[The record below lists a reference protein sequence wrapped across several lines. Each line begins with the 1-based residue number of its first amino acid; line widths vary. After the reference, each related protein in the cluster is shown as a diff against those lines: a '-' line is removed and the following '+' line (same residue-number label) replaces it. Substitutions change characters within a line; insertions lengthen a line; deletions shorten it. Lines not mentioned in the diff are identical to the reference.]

1 MNRKSVLK
9 NILSSLFLQIVVLLY
24 GFIIPSLI
32 IRNYGSETNGLISSI
47 TQFLAYISL
56 LELGIGPIIKNL
68 LYAPII
74 KKKKSTIEEIL
85 GAADKFFKRIAYI
98 FIGYLVLL
106 CIFYPFAIQEKFS
119 IFYTV
124 SLIIIIFI
132 SRFFEYFTGMT
143 YKVFLQADGKNYV
156 IDYISIFSYL
166 LNLLL
171 SFILIKLEFSIQI
184 VKLVT
189 AFVYVLK
196 PLCLK
201 IYFNHKY
208 NYRINKNSNYKL
220 KNQWDGLTHHIAAT
234 VQSNVDTVV
243 LTLFSSL
250 KNVSIYAIYSLIT
263 SGIRSIIIS
272 FTNGI
277 DAFFGKMMVT
287 KNEEEINQKFTI
299 YTFVFY
305 TVTTILLSCCL
316 FLSIPFVS
324 VYTSGINDANYIQ
337 PAFAYI
343 LIFAEFNFVIR
354 YPYSNLVYAKGHFKE
369 TRNFSIIE
377 PVLNIIISVIL
388 VYKFGL
394 VGVAIGTLIS
404 MTIRSFGF
412 IIYGTKHIL
421 KVPLKKSLSLVL
433 LSLGEMCIY
442 FIVHLLIGNII
453 VKNYFEWVILAILV
467 FIAITIVTLLI
478 NSILYRK
485 TVRIIFK
492 RYFRREHEK

>member
-196 PLCLK
+196 PLSS
-201 IYFNHKY
+201 F
-208 NYRINKNSNYKL
+208 YR
-220 KNQWDGLTHHIAAT
+220 
-234 VQSNVDTVV
+234 
-243 LTLFSSL
+243 
-250 KNVSIYAIYSLIT
+250 T
-263 SGIRSIIIS
+263 SC
-272 FTNGI
+272 
-277 DAFFGKMMVT
+277 A
-287 KNEEEINQKFTI
+287 KFTH
-299 YTFVFY
+299 
-305 TVTTILLSCCL
+305 
-316 FLSIPFVS
+316 
-324 VYTSGINDANYIQ
+324 A
-337 PAFAYI
+337 
-343 LIFAEFNFVIR
+343 
-354 YPYSNLVYAKGHFKE
+354 
-369 TRNFSIIE
+369 
-377 PVLNIIISVIL
+377 
-388 VYKFGL
+388 
-394 VGVAIGTLIS
+394 
-404 MTIRSFGF
+404 
-412 IIYGTKHIL
+412 
-421 KVPLKKSLSLVL
+421 
-433 LSLGEMCIY
+433 
-442 FIVHLLIGNII
+442 
-453 VKNYFEWVILAILV
+453 
-467 FIAITIVTLLI
+467 
-478 NSILYRK
+478 
-485 TVRIIFK
+485 
-492 RYFRREHEK
+492 